1 MANFPLFCLSSM
13 AIIVIF
19 FGFWFFIQV
28 FDCCC
33 CCGGGYYCCCCCCS
47 YCCRYC
53 WYCYCYCCCFF
64 NLLGLLGLL
73 GLFGLFGILGLFGFF
88 QSFFH
93 PSKSQYPIFFFFISF
108 LPFLF
113 TTHFS
118 IRRLSS
124 NTMLPHLN
132 ESRLKG
138 SYYTSTSLASSTR
151 SNINQN
157 ADNALRIL
165 NDSDK
170 LMADPK
176 QTATALL
183 AVKYGIFESADT
195 NLSYNLMA
203 LSKLLSDHPSAWN
216 VVDQS
221 LIDKVSSLSLLQF
234 CFLTNVTN
242 THYLR

>member
-1 MANFPLFCLSSM
+1 MLLLLLFLLLS
-13 AIIVIF
+13 
-19 FGFWFFIQV
+19 
-28 FDCCC
+28 
-33 CCGGGYYCCCCCCS
+33 
-47 YCCRYC
+47 
-53 WYCYCYCCCFF
+53 
-64 NLLGLLGLL
+64 LLLVLLLL
-73 GLFGLFGILGLFGFF
+73 LLLFF
-88 QSFFH
+88 QSFGPFGPFGPFRPFRH
-93 PSKSQYPIFFFFISF
+93 FGSFWFFSVLFPPIQITIPNFFFFISF

-221 LIDKVSSLSLLQF
+221 LIDKVSSLSSSIL
-234 CFLTNVTN
+234 FLDQRN
-242 THYLR
+242 